1 MNIGNRLRIGDQ
13 DSVKSRS
20 NFRIEQIGNRKSA
33 IGNLRSVYENI
44 DITDDDGILTITL
57 NRPDKLNAL
66 IGHMRRDLAEA
77 LEEAGSDRTVRVVVI
92 TGAGRAFCAGGDV
105 GYMAELI
112 ERRDTE
118 EFSRLLG
125 SARRVVTVIRHMTK
139 PVIASVNGPA
149 SGAGCNL
156 ALACDLRVVSTE
168 ATFSQSFV
176 KIGLHPDWGGT
187 YFLPHLVTPNKACEM
202 FFLGDAID
210 AQEALRLGI
219 VNRVVSPDELAGA
232 TRELAE
238 RLRAASPISIA
249 AAKQAVYASQ
259 SAELEEM
266 LRYETEVQMRCF
278 ESEDGREGIRAFLE
292 KRTPR
297 FTGN

>member
-1 MNIGNRLRIGDQ
+1 MYD
-13 DSVKSRS
+13 
-20 NFRIEQIGNRKSA
+20 
-33 IGNLRSVYENI
+33 YI
-44 DITDDDGILTITL
+44 DIAEDNGILTITL

-77 LEEAGSDRTVRVVVI
+77 LEAAGSDREVRVVVI
-92 TGAGRAFCAGGDV
+92 TGVGRAFCAGGDIT
-105 GYMAELI
+105 YMAELM
-112 ERRDTE
+112 ERHDSE

-125 SARRVVTVIRHMTK
+125 SARRVVTTIRQMTK
-139 PVIASVNGPA
+139 PVIAAVNGPA

-156 ALACDLRVVSTE
+156 ALACDLRIASTT

-187 YFLPHLVTPNKACEM
+187 YFLPNLVAPNKACEL
-202 FFLGDAID
+202 FFLGEVID
-210 AQEALRLGI
+210 SEEALRLGI
-219 VNRVVSPDELAGA
+219 VNRVVSPEDLAGA
-232 TRELAE
+232 TRDLAE
-238 RLRAASPISIA
+238 RLRAAPPISLA
-249 AAKQAVYASQ
+249 AAKQAVYLSQ

-266 LRYETEVQMRCF
+266 LRYETEAQLRCF

-292 KRTPR
+292 KRPPT